1 MDNSLPH
8 FPFEPVPSA
17 SNRHDGWTPQRQRAF
32 ILALS
37 MIGMV
42 SAAARSVGMSRKSAY
57 QLLERAG
64 PGSSFAW
71 AWQEA
76 RDFGRTQ
83 AWLTGA
89 ERAIKGVEVPVFY
102 RGRQCGVKRV
112 YNDRLLAAA
121 FRASQ
126 QAERRGEEE

>member
-1 MDNSLPH
+1 MDDSPSH
-8 FPFEPVPSA
+8 IPFDTVPSA
-17 SNRHDGWTPQRQRAF
+17 SNRHDGWTPERQRGF

-64 PGSSFAW
+64 PDSSFAR
-71 AWQEA
+71 AWREA
-76 RDFGRTQ
+76 RDSGRAR
-83 AWLTGA
+83 AWFAGV
-89 ERAIKGVEVPVFY
+89 ERAINGVEVPVFY

-121 FRASQ
+121 FRAAR
-126 QAERRGEEE
+126 QAERDGGQG